1 MRLPFASIAALLL
14 TLHSA
19 AGAASA
25 GPFIEDMTWVEVR
38 DAQRAGKT
46 TIVIPVGGTEQN
58 GPHMALGKHNVR
70 VHALA
75 GRIAST
81 LGTALVAPVLAYV
94 PEGSISPPT
103 AHMRFTGTISIPDDA
118 FMAVLHAAARSFRQ
132 NGFTDVVLLG
142 DHGGYQAQLKAVAAR
157 LNREWAGSG
166 ARAHF
171 IDDYYRV
178 TQAGYAKA
186 LRAQGLTDAQIGT
199 HAGSADTALQLAVAP
214 AGVRTSLFEAA
225 AREGAAGGTV
235 GDPRAATAAL
245 GQLGVDLI
253 VAQTVTAI
261 RAAVAARP

>member
-1 MRLPFASIAALLL
+1 MRLPFIPTAALLL
-14 TLHSA
+14 MLHSA

-46 TIVIPVGGTEQN
+46 TILIPVGGTEQN

-70 VHALA
+70 VHVLA
-75 GRIAST
+75 GRIATT
-81 LGTALVAPVLAYV
+81 LGNALVAPVLAYV

-118 FMAVLHAAARSFRQ
+118 FMAVLHAAARSFKQ
-132 NGFTDVVLLG
+132 NGFTDVVLIG
-142 DHGGYQAQLKAVAAR
+142 DHGGYQPQLKAVAAR

-178 TQAGYAKA
+178 TQTGYVKA
-186 LRAQGLTDAQIGT
+186 LRAQGLSEMQIGS
-199 HAGSADTALQLAVAP
+199 HAGSADTALLMAIDP
-214 AGVRTSLFEAA
+214 TGVRPGLLEAA
-225 AREGAAGGTV
+225 AREGTASGTA

-253 VAQTVTAI
+253 VAHSVTAI
-261 RAAVAARP
+261 RAAVNARP